1 MFYVNIFLVK
11 KFCYKNEIISDPLG
25 EIRKLYD
32 FLEMDLTPEVETAMT
47 SYLENDPK
55 KKVYGK
61 HIYKKGVYL
70 PTEVLQEEF
79 AYYITEMSKRFKRD
93 LIL

>member
-1 MFYVNIFLVK
+1 MIADQVETIT
-11 KFCYKNEIISDPLG
+11 DPLG

-32 FLEMDLTPEVETAMT
+32 FLEMNLTPEAEAAMV

-61 HIYKKGVYL
+61 HVYKKGVHL
-70 PTEVLQEEF
+70 PRGVLEEEF
-79 AYYITEMSKRFKRD
+79 KYYINEMSKRVKKKD
-93 LIL
+93 LVL